1 MTNPDE
7 LVDEHGEDVEL
18 RRVVEPVY
26 DQNDVID
33 TDESTIETETIRAI
47 FSQPTDEL
55 QNRLEGRA
63 EVASLQAT
71 VKSDVDVSATR
82 EGSRDKI
89 TRGDETYAVVDVSAD
104 RHPFMAVDKVTLAL
118 AQRDGR

>member
-7 LVDEHGEDVEL
+7 LVDEHGEEVEL

-33 TDESTIETETIRAI
+33 TGESTIETETIRAI